1 MNDINE
7 WNHVSA
13 DIRQHEKFIN
23 LISLSAPSMSDSLY
37 KQLGRNTRWFWE
49 ISKVYEDTNVL
60 IHICVNYVISR
71 LKSIILFKKKKKKVS
86 LLLGTITMQPQSWS
100 DRYCGVLNKI
110 FMKSASITMW
120 HIILSIFFLSMK
132 KITIILL
139 INLTKVFWKVLFL
152 IHRFP

>member
-86 LLLGTITMQPQSWS
+86 LLLGTITMQPQS
-100 DRYCGVLNKI
+100 
-110 FMKSASITMW
+110 
-120 HIILSIFFLSMK
+120 
-132 KITIILL
+132 
-139 INLTKVFWKVLFL
+139 
-152 IHRFP
+152 